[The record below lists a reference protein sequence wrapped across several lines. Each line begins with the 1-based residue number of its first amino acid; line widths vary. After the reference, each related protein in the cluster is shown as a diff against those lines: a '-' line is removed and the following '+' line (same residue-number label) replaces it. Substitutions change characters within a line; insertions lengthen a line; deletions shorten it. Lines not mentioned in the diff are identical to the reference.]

1 MVSRGCDSLPS
12 PCPAPSR
19 HRLLGAACH
28 IEPYPFLLAER
39 PLSLR
44 TFSTGLQDADLM
56 EEQEQV
62 ELIEQLERAAG
73 RQRHYTKSLLLALGV
88 LLVLLYLSF
97 AGHQMLHPW
106 QALLHARF
114 RGRLRQAAVAAAE
127 LCGAAMAGLA
137 TAAVLCFPG
146 RSGGGWQA
154 PLAAGAL
161 LAGLQVLFWSVAIY
175 RVMQAEHAGLVG
187 SRGRVGSPRA
197 PALLHPLPARFARHV
212 LARNTALKLCI
223 LAPCRCLLL
232 QGDVWRLL
240 WLPVAPP
247 VFVALLGAAIGG
259 MRGTEADLARLRAA
273 RYIYKRA

>member
-1 MVSRGCDSLPS
+1 
-12 PCPAPSR
+12 
-19 HRLLGAACH
+19 
-28 IEPYPFLLAER
+28 
-39 PLSLR
+39 
-44 TFSTGLQDADLM
+44 M

-88 LLVLLYLSF
+88 LLALLYLSF

-127 LCGAAMAGLA
+127 LCGAATAGLA

-146 RSGGGWQA
+146 RSGGSWQA
-154 PLAAGAL
+154 PLAASAL
-161 LAGLQVLFWSVAIY
+161 LAGLQVLFWSVAIH
-175 RVMQAEHAGLVG
+175 RVMEAEHAALVG
-187 SRGRVGSPRA
+187 GTDKVGSPGT
-197 PALLHPLPARFARHV
+197 PAVLPPQICLQASQVPTTLPVKLHPAAGPS
-212 LARNTALKLCI
+212 
-223 LAPCRCLLL
+223 LL
-232 QGDVWRLL
+232 QGDMWRLL

-247 VFVALLGAAIGG
+247 VFVGLLGAAIGG

-273 RYIYKRA
+273 RYSYKRA